1 MVPYTRALRSN
12 GSIDPTG
19 PEGALLLRELCA
31 FFDDWDSSE
40 QVEIDG
46 RPSWAD
52 LERSAREAGLVEVA
66 PMIPAIRLA
75 MGDRDGNTAARVD
88 IVRWVRAHL
97 AVAEGRAKG
106 RAEGPVE
113 HLSHKL
119 SLLGAMHVD
128 AVLAEQE
135 AAFLASLEADRDP

>member
-19 PEGALLLRELCA
+19 PEGALLFRELCA

-75 MGDRDGNTAARVD
+75 MGVRDGNTDARVD

-97 AVAEGRAKG
+97 AVAEGRA
-106 RAEGPVE
+106 EGPVE

-119 SLLGAMHVD
+119 PLLGAMHVD

-135 AAFLASLEADRDP
+135 AAFLASLEADRDT

>member
-19 PEGALLLRELCA
+19 PEGALLFRELCA

-52 LERSAREAGLVEVA
+52 LDRSAREAGLVEVA

-75 MGDRDGNTAARVD
+75 MGVRDGNTDARVD

-97 AVAEGRAKG
+97 AVAEG

-128 AVLAEQE
+128 QVLAEQE

>member
-52 LERSAREAGLVEVA
+52 LERSAREAGLGEVA

-75 MGDRDGNTAARVD
+75 MGVRDGNTDARVD

-97 AVAEGRAKG
+97 AVAEG

-135 AAFLASLEADRDP
+135 AAFLASLEADRDT

>member
-12 GSIDPTG
+12 GSIDTTV

-52 LERSAREAGLVEVA
+52 LERSAREAGLGEVA

-97 AVAEGRAKG
+97 AVAEG